1 MPVTTKRLAIALLSR
16 LLVLALPD
24 GLVHGQNAQPE
35 GRMGPPT
42 AEDIMA
48 RVAANQ
54 DRSDVL
60 RKEYV
65 YKQHIHVTMN
75 KPKSRMVREET
86 ADYDVI
92 PLPDGTQKQL
102 KSLTGRYW
110 SKGKYVA
117 FQGEQ
122 VPEADSIDAV
132 LIHSIRNDLTDDKS
146 KDGLARH
153 LFPLT
158 SEEQKDYE
166 FKLLGQEVEAGRNVY
181 HITFTPRGKKEFG
194 WAGEA
199 LIDVAEFQP
208 VRVSTKVSRR
218 IPFSVRTMLGTDL
231 PGVGFNVVY
240 KRHEDGVWFPSSFG
254 TEFGLRVLFFLNRD
268 IAISLEN
275 SGFEHTGHYPAHCSA
290 EFGLSSP
297 RVSAVFSED
306 AESGRPVQLPTAPL
320 YVTAAPGLG
329 LSPQLQNPS
338 AGRLIGNG
346 PGLQGRGRRLIHA
359 HRRSHPNCA
368 AIVVGE

>member
-1 MPVTTKRLAIALLSR
+1 MPVAMVR
-16 LLVLALPD
+16 LLVFLLAA
-24 GLVHGQNAQPE
+24 GLAHGQSAQPE
-35 GRMGPPT
+35 VPT
-42 AEDIMA
+42 EPLKADAIMA
-48 RVAANQ
+48 RVAVNQ
-54 DRSDVL
+54 DRSEVL

-65 YKQHIHVTMN
+65 YQQHIHIATH

-86 ADYDVI
+86 ADYDVV
-92 PLPDGTQKQL
+92 PQPDGTQKQL

-110 SKGKYVA
+110 NKGKYVA
-117 FQGEQ
+117 FQGEP
-122 VPEADSIDAV
+122 VPEADSMDAD
-132 LIHSIRNDLTDDKS
+132 LIHDFRNDLSNDKS

-181 HITFTPRGKKEFG
+181 HIAFTPKDKEDFA

-208 VRVSTKVSRR
+208 VRVFTKISRR
-218 IPFSVRTMLGTDL
+218 IPFLVRTMLGTDL

-254 TEFGLRVLFFLNRD
+254 TEFRLRVLFFLNRD

-275 SGFEHTGHYPAHCSA
+275 SGFEHTHV
-290 EFGLSSP
+290 ETKIK
-297 RVSAVFSED
+297 VV
-306 AESGRPVQLPTAPL
+306 
-320 YVTAAPGLG
+320 
-329 LSPQLQNPS
+329 
-338 AGRLIGNG
+338 G
-346 PGLQGRGRRLIHA
+346 PG
-359 HRRSHPNCA
+359 
-368 AIVVGE
+368 E